1 MTDDM
6 TSARFFDSRAAYN
19 MFVTTTN
26 EKAAVAERVS
36 QELGH
41 LSPQGRALRI
51 FDAGMGDASV
61 LIQVMRRLH
70 QVLTY
75 VPWLIVGKEISIED
89 VRRAVDSMPDRFF
102 EHPELV
108 FVVTN
113 MPYKQA
119 VHLAGSPDREVVWRS
134 TALEGATAHDFAAQ
148 LQGLHVQLAADWA
161 VHTSPRTGNPVPMQ
175 PAVHVFYRKDRE
187 FLLRDITPQPGG
199 ADIEY
204 ELIIASQPYRAATSA
219 EAKVRMVLAPLAGA
233 LAPGGR
239 LIGIHAAGDDPG
251 MEIIR
256 NVWPDENPFQNN
268 RHDLFEEL
276 AAAHPN
282 PEIGHDDASDEQALF
297 QYILHAMPSEMTEHI
312 GTSTVLAAW
321 NAAAYV
327 AQIDEDRL
335 SEAINSGRYLGAT
348 REVIGR
354 HDRIW
359 FNDESY
365 VITRRPQGASK
376 SLMSSWGRT
385 A

>member
-1 MTDDM
+1 MTDEM

-19 MFVTTTN
+19 MFVTTTT
-26 EKAAVAERVS
+26 EKAAVAERVF
-36 QELGH
+36 QELSH
-41 LSPQGRALRI
+41 LSPQGKALRI

-70 QVLTY
+70 QLLTY

-113 MPYKQA
+113 MAYKQA
-119 VHLAGSPDREVVWRS
+119 VHLGGSSAGKVVWRS

-161 VHTSPRTGNPVPMQ
+161 VHTSPKTGNPVPVQ

-187 FLLRDITPQPGG
+187 FLLRDIIPQPGG

-204 ELIIASQPYRAATSA
+204 ELIVASQPYRAATSA
-219 EAKVRMVLAPLAGA
+219 EAKVRMVLAPLAAA

-239 LIGIHAAGDDPG
+239 LIGIHAAGDDPAL
-251 MEIIR
+251 EIIR
-256 NVWPDENPFQNN
+256 NVWPEENPFQNS
-268 RHDLFEEL
+268 RHDLFKEL
-276 AAAHPN
+276 AATQAH
-282 PEIGHDDASDEQALF
+282 PEIGHEDVSDEEARF
-297 QYILHAMPSEMTEHI
+297 QYILHAMPSEMAEHI

-335 SEAINSGRYLGAT
+335 SEAINSGRYLDAT

-354 HDRIW
+354 YDRIW

-365 VITRRPQGASK
+365 VITRRP
-376 SLMSSWGRT
+376 
-385 A
+385 